1 MSIKISMVQGM
12 FFFLWKGGILSQNLA
27 PADAHVNG
35 AFMVKLPISTVKR
48 FKLQPG
54 L

>member
-12 FFFLWKGGILSQNLA
+12 FFFLWKGGILSHLA